1 MKQFLLSAL
10 LFAFIFPASGYADP
24 AESNEFDP
32 TFTHVVYF
40 WLKNPKSESDRAKF
54 EAAVKQFM
62 QDSKYAKTRFV
73 GIAPKATRDVVDDSF
88 TYSLI
93 LSFESAEAQEKYQ
106 TESAHVVFVEACKDL
121 WEKVIVYDS
130 VPLPKTGV

>member
-1 MKQFLLSAL
+1 MKQFLQCGLLLAL
-10 LFAFIFPASGYADP
+10 LSPLNSFAD
-24 AESNEFDP
+24 ESESIEFDP
-32 TFTHVVYF
+32 AFTHVAYF
-40 WLKNPKSESDRAKF
+40 WLNNPDSDADRSKF
-54 EAAVKQFM
+54 EAAVTQFM

-73 GIAPKATRDVVDDSF
+73 GVPPKATRDVVDDSF

-106 TESAHVVFVEACKDL
+106 AEPAHAAFVETCKDL

-130 VPLPKTGV
+130 VPLTTD